1 MFNPKSDK
9 KVKQLCRLE
18 LKNARKHWG
27 EDYSSIKEADE
38 VLIEEI
44 SEADI
49 EISRVKKA
57 FVVWRGRVN
66 DSRPER
72 DPNQAIDLIL
82 ESAKNGIKELAQV
95 CAVCEKIKKSVL

>member
-27 EDYSSIKEADE
+27 EDYSTIKEADE
-38 VLIEEI
+38 VLVEEI
-44 SEADI
+44 READV
-49 EISRVKKA
+49 EISKVKKA
-57 FVVWRGRVN
+57 FVVWR
-66 DSRPER
+66 SRINEKKPEKNP
-72 DPNQAIDLIL
+72 DQAIDSIL